1 MKIKNFRICLILF
14 ILAFFSIKNVYSESL
29 EDLANEL
36 DTIRSEI
43 SKLETPVV
51 TNPIV
56 PVVNN
61 FGKPMTGMI
70 INSSDSNVVTFLPIG
85 PGTLG
90 AKPQTGVL
98 LNASNVKDLAKRQ
111 SAELAAQ
118 QVAEQ
123 IQAEASI
130 DKALKEIDKA
140 SEFMEKSYKEGDID
154 GAIAALA
161 FIDVS
166 ISDVSNNIPS
176 EFSSEIV
183 KEGREFSQ
191 KEMDKINEI
200 TLGINNKKEKDFNE
214 LKENIESVT
223 ERGLKVQELTKQI
236 ISSGIETP
244 KLNDFYAQ
252 VANTDLKENMKDSMK
267 YSSILGSN
275 VNEIDMAVRQMEAI
289 KSGDAKKIRAIEIE
303 KYGIAA
309 GLSKEQI
316 NAGINAVYNGNL
328 ELEKQISKTILD
340 KLSNNKNFS
349 VQKMSDNE
357 FDNYMQEQIAIDAVS
372 QKITDS
378 NIDFSGDVSKKE
390 LNNLANEIGNILS
403 GKVSES
409 KINEIQTQIKIGTY
423 NYGGTQNMKASIV
436 ADLNGQNYVDALQ
449 EARNS
454 GRTNVFGNK
463 TTRTLAARAAA
474 VEASLSGNMS
484 TFNELSKSSTAS
496 VNNLSIT
503 EVSKLSQTFNAAI
516 ETDNLAKQTL
526 EQSYKFQTEIAKAKS
541 NLFEKANAALEK
553 ASTDAFSKMMENSY
567 SASTTYNHD
576 AFVKARAEWSAALSK
591 QRDLKSGII
600 DADTALVELTA
611 VAEIDASIA
620 AEKASEVAATAAKA
634 ADNAQKA
641 ADAAASKASE
651 AAAQAASE
659 NATSEVKA
667 AAAEAQAAAEAAATE
682 AKAATAKA
690 AQAATEKVA
699 AEAAKA
705 AATQATKEAVESSA
719 NIAAAEA
726 ASQAKAAAAQASK
739 SAQAAKE
746 AAEQAA
752 AEANEAAKAAAAQAA
767 KDAAEVAAKAAAE
780 AAAQAAKEAAEQ
792 AAKEA
797 AQAAKEAAEQAAK
810 EAAASKQAA
819 LDELTREIKEIN
831 DAIYGEGKTAGT
843 SSGPTDSF
851 NDLPFDQK
859 MELFDKLKEKKEEIG
874 KVSRGQ

>member
-1 MKIKNFRICLILF
+1 MT
-14 ILAFFSIKNVYSESL
+14 FFSIKNVYSESL

-36 DTIRSEI
+36 SEIRSEI
-43 SKLETPVV
+43 SKLETSVV

-70 INSSDSNVVTFLPIG
+70 INSSDSNVVTFLPMG

-123 IQAEASI
+123 IQAETSI
-130 DKALKEIDKA
+130 DRALKEIDKA

-166 ISDVSNNIPS
+166 ISDVANNIPNK
-176 EFSSEIV
+176 FSSEVV

-200 TLGINNKKEKDFNE
+200 TLSINNKKEKDFNE

-223 ERGLKVQELTKQI
+223 EKGLEVQELTKQI

-403 GKVSES
+403 GKVGKS

-423 NYGGTQNMKASIV
+423 NYGGTKNMKASIV

-484 TFNELSKSSTAS
+484 TFNELSKTSTAS
-496 VNNLSIT
+496 VNSLSIT

-516 ETDNLAKQTL
+516 ESDNLAKQTL

-541 NLFEKANAALEK
+541 NLFDKANNAMKKQIDDAA
-553 ASTDAFSKMMENSY
+553 SKM
-567 SASTTYNHD
+567 AKARGTTYFDQETKQIVNTYDHD
-576 AFVKARAEWSAALSK
+576 SFVKARAEWSAALSK

-600 DADTALVELTA
+600 DADTALVELTT
-611 VAEIDASIA
+611 VAEIDASYA
-620 AEKASEVAATAAKA
+620 AEKASEVASTAAET
-634 ADNAQKA
+634 ADSAQKA

-659 NATSEVKA
+659 NASSEAKA
-667 AAAEAQAAAEAAATE
+667 AAAEAKAAAEAAATE

-690 AQAATEKVA
+690 AQAATEKAA

-705 AATQATKEAVESSA
+705 AAAQATKEAVESSS
-719 NIAAAEA
+719 NVAAAEA
-726 ASQAKAAAAQASK
+726 ASQAKAAAT
-739 SAQAAKE
+739 SAAADAKA
-746 AAEQAA
+746 AAESAAADAKAAAESAA
-752 AEANEAAKAAAAQAA
+752 AEAKAAAQAAAAQAKAAAAEAA
-767 KDAAEVAAKAAAE
+767 KEAAKAAAE
-780 AAAQAAKEAAEQ
+780 AAAEAAAKEAAI
-792 AAKEA
+792 AS
-797 AQAAKEAAEQAAK
+797 AQAEVDKWSDQWKESLDQMNKAMKEQRYEDYAEWGKKLGEATIKGTEARGKLEDAKK
-810 EAAASKQAA
+810 
-819 LDELTREIKEIN
+819 
-831 DAIYGEGKTAGT
+831 
-843 SSGPTDSF
+843 
-851 NDLPFDQK
+851 
-859 MELFDKLKEKKEEIG
+859 
-874 KVSRGQ
+874 